1 MKIAVLHNP
10 KAGER
15 DPSRKDL
22 LRLLR
27 AAGYRPEYFSLKED
41 AWKKRDALRD
51 AEFVVVAGGDGSV
64 RKAALHFGGSDRPL
78 ALLPLGTANNICG
91 SLGIAGELEEIVAG
105 WRKARRARLDLG
117 IARGPWG
124 ERRFVEGVGVGLI
137 GRTIDVL
144 SAVSEA
150 GGGAFRRRKHRLQH
164 DANVVAALAHELRPV
179 EVTMALDGR
188 RAKTNDYLL
197 LEILN
202 IARAGPRLELAPG
215 ADATDGYFDVVMVRA
230 HEREKLMRHL
240 ASHLAGRRRPFRLE
254 RCRACAVRLEIRGGE
269 FRLDD
274 RVLANRPPVA
284 DKRVHRAGRGDPPQ
298 QIEAPS
304 LQVEIALEPRRVEVL
319 LPAGAGRK

>member
-1 MKIAVLHNP
+1 MLHNP

-15 DPSRKDL
+15 DPSRKEL

-27 AAGYRPEYFSLKED
+27 DAGYEPEYFSLKEK
-41 AWKKRDALRD
+41 AWKKRGAFREV
-51 AEFVVVAGGDGSV
+51 EFIAVAGGDGSV
-64 RKAALHFGGSDRPL
+64 RKAALHFAGSDRPL

-91 SLGIAGELEEIVAG
+91 SLGIAGEPEEIIAG
-105 WRKARRARLDLG
+105 WRKAKRARLDLG

-124 ERRFVEGVGVGLI
+124 EQRFVEGGGVGLI
-137 GRTIDVL
+137 GRAIDVL
-144 SAVSEA
+144 SAVAEA

-202 IARAGPRLELAPG
+202 IARAGPQLELAPG
-215 ADATDGYFDVVMVRA
+215 ANATDGYFEVVMVRA
-230 HEREKLMRHL
+230 DEREKLMRHL
-240 ASHLAGRRRPFRLE
+240 ASHLAGRRRTFRLE
-254 RCRACAVRLEIRGGE
+254 RCRARAVRLEIRGGE

-274 RVLANRPPVA
+274 RVLANRPELM
-284 DKRVHRAGRGDPPQ
+284 DKSIRPARRGHSPQSPATPSIHVDISLDPHRVD
-298 QIEAPS
+298 
-304 LQVEIALEPRRVEVL
+304 VL
-319 LPAGAGRK
+319 LPARAAHK